1 MGEAVFFWWRNN
13 PIRPIVSFR
22 QWRLPKEDVMSDTIF
37 GFMVAAELSALF
49 WAAVFIVAAST
60 A

>member
-1 MGEAVFFWWRNN
+1 
-13 PIRPIVSFR
+13 
-22 QWRLPKEDVMSDTIF
+22 LPKEDVMSDRIF